1 MFFSFNLSGV
11 GKYFVDD
18 ANSLEVPSYLTLS
31 ATLGLNK
38 TIEITKWLNVRGFI
52 TVNNI
57 TDKLYASSAF
67 INPDYLNGKPVYL
80 EPGLPRNIIASVQ
93 FGFE

>member
-1 MFFSFNLSGV
+1 
-11 GKYFVDD
+11 
-18 ANSLEVPSYLTLS
+18 
-31 ATLGLNK
+31 LNK

-80 EPGLPRNIIASVQ
+80 EAGLPRNVIASLQ
-93 FGFE
+93 IGI